1 MEFIGNRADIEKE
14 PFVKAVFDIL
24 EHVINDDNSYLYYKY
39 PFYKGQISEELIEAK
54 LLLVSSCYGIYCFDL
69 DNEGKLDDY
78 VRDRVD
84 SLYNEISSR
93 MLKFAELR
101 QSRNEL
107 KYKINTVLVGSYS
120 ELIEDKDY
128 ILCPINRLEA
138 FIQQRNNG
146 LHSIPDDMFLLINSC
161 IDGTSNLQKKKDRK
175 KVKEK
180 SRAYVL
186 NDIQAHIAAFDVQQK
201 RIASVEIES
210 PQRVRGLAG
219 SGKTVI
225 LAYKAAIYHA
235 RHPEHRILYTFY
247 TKSLGDSVRELINRA
262 YRNYNN
268 AEPDWSK
275 ITICHAWGS
284 ASSEG
289 VYYTTC
295 INNELTPMSFSQAK
309 FHSEDAFGYI
319 CGELLKSSIM
329 PEYDLILIDEGQDF
343 PVEFYRLC
351 YRLCKGNKKIC
362 WAYDDFQN
370 IFDVKIQN
378 EKDTF
383 GYDENGNPYVDFA
396 HGDENCDT
404 VLKKCYRT
412 PRYSLI
418 YAFALGLGI
427 YNSKVLQRLG
437 SNGQWEALGFK
448 VEQGNSQ
455 TGDNM
460 VISRPKENTPFYS
473 NDVFDQESIQCEQF
487 HNFEEECGY
496 ICQTIVNAIKND
508 ELLPTDICVICI
520 DSQNI
525 RHYFERISTLL
536 RQNNIASFNLLN
548 APYNNTSFF
557 REGYVTL
564 STVNKAKGNEC
575 GMVIICGID
584 VAFEQ
589 PNNVV
594 MRDRIFTSMTRTKG
608 WLYLTGCNDNMQ
620 LLLKEFQCLKANDY
634 KLVFEQPDE
643 SSTKNIE
650 NVSRVT
656 VTAQVKISNTIESLR
671 HTGMSDEEI
680 KELLHNL
687 LNSNK

>member
-1 MEFIGNRADIEKE
+1 MEFIGNRADIERE

-24 EHVINDDNSYLYYKY
+24 DHVIDDDNSYLYYKY

-54 LLLVSSCYGIYCFDL
+54 LLLVSSRYGIYCFDL

-107 KYKINTVLVGSYS
+107 KYKINTVLVGPYS

-138 FIQQRNNG
+138 FILQRNNG

-175 KVKEK
+175 KVKENSK
-180 SRAYVL
+180 AYIL
-186 NDIQAHIAAFDVQQK
+186 NNIQAHIAAFDVQQK

-319 CGELLKSSIM
+319 CGELLKSPIM

-383 GYDENGNPYVDFA
+383 GYDENGNPYVDFT
-396 HGDENCDT
+396 HGDENCDM

-437 SNGQWEALGFK
+437 SNGQWESLGFK
-448 VEQGNSQ
+448 VEQGNSR

-460 VISRPKENTPFYS
+460 VVSRPKENTPFYS
-473 NDVFDQESIQCEQF
+473 NDVFDQESIHCEQF
-487 HNFEEECGY
+487 HNFEEECEY
-496 ICQTIVNAIKND
+496 ICQIIVNAIKND

-525 RHYFERISTLL
+525 RRYFERISTLL
-536 RQNNIASFNLLN
+536 RQNDISSFNLLN

-687 LNSNK
+687 LNGNK

>member
-1 MEFIGNRADIEKE
+1 MEFIGNKADIEKE
-14 PFVKAVFDIL
+14 PLVKAVFEIL
-24 EHVINDDNSYLYYKY
+24 EHVIKDDNAYLYYKY

-54 LLLVSSCYGIYCFDL
+54 LLLLSSRYGIYCFDL
-69 DNEGKLDDY
+69 DNEGKWDSY

-101 QSRNEL
+101 LSRNEL
-107 KYKINTVLVGSYS
+107 KYKINTVLVGQYP

-128 ILCPINRLEA
+128 ILCPINLLET
-138 FIQQRNNG
+138 FIQQHDAP
-146 LHSIPDDMFLLINSC
+146 HSIPDDMFLLINSC

-175 KVKEK
+175 EIKENSK
-180 SRAYVL
+180 AHILS
-186 NDIQAHIAAFDVQQK
+186 NIQAHIAAFDVQQK

-247 TKSLGDSVRELINRA
+247 TKSLGDSVRDLISRA

-295 INNELTPMSFSQAK
+295 INNELPPMSFSQAR
-309 FHSEDAFGYI
+309 FHSDDAFGYI
-319 CGELLKSSIM
+319 CGELLKKTIM

-351 YRLCKGNKKIC
+351 YRLCKGSKKIC

-383 GYDENGNPYVDFA
+383 GYDENGKPYVDFT

-427 YNSKVLQRLG
+427 YNSKVLQRMG
-437 SNGQWEALGFK
+437 SNGQWESLGFK
-448 VEQGNSQ
+448 VEQGNSK
-455 TGDNM
+455 TGDHM
-460 VISRPKENTPFYS
+460 VISRPEENTPFYS
-473 NDVFDQESIQCEQF
+473 NDVFDQESIQCKQF
-487 HNFEEECGY
+487 RDFEKECEY
-496 ICQTIVNAIKND
+496 IHQTIVKAIKND

-525 RHYFERISTLL
+525 RRYFERISALL
-536 RQNNIASFNLLN
+536 RQDDIESFNLLN

-589 PNNVV
+589 PDNVV
-594 MRDRIFTSMTRTKG
+594 IRDRLFTSMTRTKG
-608 WLYLTGCNDNMQ
+608 WLYLTGCNDNM
-620 LLLKEFQCLKANDY
+620 LLMLKEFQCLKANDY

-656 VTAQVKISNTIESLR
+656 VTAQATISNMIENLR
-671 HTGMSDEEI
+671 HTGMSNKDIE
-680 KELLHNL
+680 ELLHSIVN
-687 LNSNK
+687 NNK

>member
-1 MEFIGNRADIEKE
+1 MEFIGNKADIEKE
-14 PFVKAVFDIL
+14 PLVKAVFEIL
-24 EHVINDDNSYLYYKY
+24 EYVVKDDSSYLYYKY

-54 LLLVSSCYGIYCFDL
+54 LLLVSSRYGIYCFDL
-69 DNEGKLDDY
+69 DNEGKWDNY

-93 MLKFAELR
+93 MLKFVELR

-107 KYKINTVLVGSYS
+107 KYKINTILVGQYP
-120 ELIEDKDY
+120 ELVEDKDY
-128 ILCPINRLEA
+128 ILCPINQLET
-138 FIQQRNNG
+138 FIRQHGEPQ
-146 LHSIPDDMFLLINSC
+146 IPDDMFLLINSC

-175 KVKEK
+175 EVKENSK
-180 SRAYVL
+180 AHIL
-186 NDIQAHIAAFDVQQK
+186 NNIQAHIAAFDVQQK

-247 TKSLGDSVRELINRA
+247 TKSLGDSVRELISRA

-295 INNELTPMSFSQAK
+295 INNELIPMSFSQAK
-309 FHSEDAFGYI
+309 FHSDDAFGYI
-319 CGELLKSSIM
+319 CGELLKSPIM

-383 GYDENGNPYVDFA
+383 GYDENGKPYVDFT

-427 YNSKVLQRLG
+427 YNSKVLQRMG
-437 SNGQWEALGFK
+437 TNGQWESLGFK
-448 VEQGNSQ
+448 VEQGNSK
-455 TGDNM
+455 TGDKM
-460 VISRPKENTPFYS
+460 VISRPEENTPFYS
-473 NDVFDQESIQCEQF
+473 NDVFDQESIQCKQF
-487 HNFEEECGY
+487 SDLEEECEY
-496 ICQTIVNAIKND
+496 ICRTIVNAIQND

-525 RHYFERISTLL
+525 RRYFERISMLL
-536 RQNNIASFNLLN
+536 RQERIESFNLLN

-594 MRDRIFTSMTRTKG
+594 IRDRLFTSMTRTKG

-620 LLLKEFQCLKANDY
+620 LLLKEFQSLKENDY

-643 SSTKNIE
+643 NSTKNIE

-656 VTAQVKISNTIESLR
+656 VTAQVKISNMIENLR

-680 KELLHNL
+680 EDFLHNL
-687 LNSNK
+687 LKNNK

>member
-1 MEFIGNRADIEKE
+1 MEFIGNKADIEKE
-14 PFVKAVFDIL
+14 PFAKAVFDTL
-24 EHVINDDNSYLYYKY
+24 EHVIHDDNSYLYYKY

-54 LLLVSSCYGIYCFDL
+54 LLLVSSRYGIYCFDL
-69 DNEGKLDDY
+69 DNEGKLDND

-93 MLKFAELR
+93 MLKFSELR

-107 KYKINTVLVGSYS
+107 KYKINTVLVGQYL

-128 ILCPINRLEA
+128 ILCPINQLET
-138 FIQQRNNG
+138 FIQQHNDG
-146 LHSIPDDMFLLINSC
+146 QHSIPDDMFLLINSC
-161 IDGTSNLQKKKDRK
+161 IDGTSNLQKKKERK
-175 KVKEK
+175 KVKENSK
-180 SRAYVL
+180 AYIL
-186 NDIQAHIAAFDVQQK
+186 NNIQAHIAAFDVQQK

-309 FHSEDAFGYI
+309 FHSDDAFGYI
-319 CGELLKSSIM
+319 CGELLKSSII

-383 GYDENGNPYVDFA
+383 GYDENGKPYVDFT

-427 YNSKVLQRLG
+427 YNSKVLQWMG
-437 SNGQWEALGFK
+437 SNGQWESLGFK

-460 VISRPKENTPFYS
+460 VISRPEENTPFYS

-487 HNFEEECGY
+487 HNFEEECEY
-496 ICQTIVNAIKND
+496 ICQTIVDAIKND

-525 RHYFERISTLL
+525 RRYFDYISMLL
-536 RQNNIASFNLLN
+536 RQEDIASFNLLN

-594 MRDRIFTSMTRTKG
+594 IRDRLFTSMTRTKG

-620 LLLKEFQCLKANDY
+620 LLLKEFQCLKANNY

-656 VTAQVKISNTIESLR
+656 VTAQAKISSMIESLR

-680 KELLHNL
+680 KEFLHNL

>member
-1 MEFIGNRADIEKE
+1 M
-14 PFVKAVFDIL
+14 
-24 EHVINDDNSYLYYKY
+24 
-39 PFYKGQISEELIEAK
+39 
-54 LLLVSSCYGIYCFDL
+54 VSSRYGIYCFDL

-107 KYKINTVLVGSYS
+107 KYKINTVLVGPYS

-138 FIQQRNNG
+138 FILQRNNG

-175 KVKEK
+175 KVKENSK
-180 SRAYVL
+180 AYIL
-186 NDIQAHIAAFDVQQK
+186 NNIQAHIAAFDVQQK

-319 CGELLKSSIM
+319 CGELLKNSIM

-383 GYDENGNPYVDFA
+383 GYDENGNPYVDFT
-396 HGDENCDT
+396 HGDENCDM

-437 SNGQWEALGFK
+437 SNGQWESLGFK
-448 VEQGNSQ
+448 VEQGNSR

-460 VISRPKENTPFYS
+460 VVSRPKENTPFYS
-473 NDVFDQESIQCEQF
+473 NDVFDQESIHCEQF
-487 HNFEEECGY
+487 HNFEEECEY

-525 RHYFERISTLL
+525 RRYFERISTLL
-536 RQNNIASFNLLN
+536 RQNDIASFNLLN

-687 LNSNK
+687 LNGNK

>member
-1 MEFIGNRADIEKE
+1 MELIGNKADIEKE
-14 PFVKAVFDIL
+14 PLVKAVFDIL
-24 EHVINDDNSYLYYKY
+24 ESVIKDDNSYLYYKY

-54 LLLVSSCYGIYCFDL
+54 LLLVSSRYGIYCFDL
-69 DNEGKLDDY
+69 DNEGKWDND

-107 KYKINTVLVGSYS
+107 KYKINTVLVGQYS
-120 ELIEDKDY
+120 KLTEDEDY
-128 ILCPINRLEA
+128 ILCPINQLEA
-138 FIQQRNNG
+138 FIRQHAEPQ
-146 LHSIPDDMFLLINSC
+146 SIPDNMFLLINSC
-161 IDGTSNLQKKKDRK
+161 IDGTSNLQKKKNRK
-175 KVKEK
+175 EVKK
-180 SRAYVL
+180 NSKAYIL
-186 NDIQAHIAAFDVQQK
+186 NNIQAHIAAFDVQQK

-247 TKSLGDSVRELINRA
+247 TKSLGDSVRELISRA

-295 INNELTPMSFSQAK
+295 INNELPPMSFSQAK
-309 FHSEDAFGYI
+309 FHSDDAFGYI
-319 CGELLKSSIM
+319 CGELLKNPIM

-383 GYDENGNPYVDFA
+383 GYDKNGKPYVDFT

-427 YNSKVLQRLG
+427 YNSKVLQRMG
-437 SNGQWEALGFK
+437 TNGQWESLGFK
-448 VEQGNSQ
+448 VEQGNSK

-460 VISRPKENTPFYS
+460 VISRPEENTPFYS
-473 NDVFDQESIQCEQF
+473 NDVFDQESIQCKQF
-487 HNFEEECGY
+487 LNLEKECEY
-496 ICQTIVNAIKND
+496 ICRTIVNAIKND

-525 RHYFERISTLL
+525 RRYFERISILL
-536 RQNNIASFNLLN
+536 RQENIASFNLLN

-594 MRDRIFTSMTRTKG
+594 IRDRLFTSMTRTKG
-608 WLYLTGCNDNMQ
+608 WLYLTGCNDNMR
-620 LLLKEFQCLKANDY
+620 LLLKEFQSLEENDY

-656 VTAQVKISNTIESLR
+656 VSAQTKFSNMIESLR
-671 HTGMSDEEI
+671 HTGMSDGEI

-687 LNSNK
+687 LNNNK